1 MGDLLEPVPED
12 WRAYP
17 ELELP
22 PTLAG
27 ALAAFQEQ
35 GYHGTSVRDI
45 ASRIGMTVPALYYH
59 HGSKE
64 GTLVA
69 LLAGSVGHL
78 AGRVRVAV
86 AAAGPDP
93 VDQFAN
99 FVECVV
105 LFMTHRGALAG
116 LDSEIRALSAPNRR
130 AYAKVRKQVEDSCRG
145 IVAAGVESGDFTVAH
160 VEDTVRALLGM
171 LQAIATWFDVNG
183 ALTPEEI
190 ASRYVEICLQTVGS
204 RRTPAAAATAP
215 SPARARRR

>member
-1 MGDLLEPVPED
+1 VGELLEPVPED
-12 WRAYP
+12 WRYFPA
-17 ELELP
+17 LELP
-22 PTLAG
+22 LTLSG
-27 ALAAFQEQ
+27 ALAAFKEH

-45 ASRIGMTVPALYYH
+45 ANRIGLTVPALYYH

-78 AGRVRVAV
+78 AGRVRLAV

-130 AYAKVRKQVEDSCRG
+130 AYAKVRKQVEDACRG
-145 IVAAGVESGDFTVAH
+145 IVEAGVESGDFTVAH

-171 LQAIATWFDVNG
+171 LQAIATWYDVKG
-183 ALTPEEI
+183 ALTPEVL
-190 ASRYVEICLQTVGS
+190 ARRYVEICLQTVGAT
-204 RRTPAAAATAP
+204 RVPVAARAE
-215 SPARARRR
+215 RARRR